1 MNVKSVPILNIPQN
15 MILSI
20 LPYCI
25 LNRASW
31 IKIQD
36 KGHARCKNH
45 RKRRHCRAL
54 ILVIFTML
62 MFATRPFAQGEIDQD
77 TPREDADILASI
89 ADEDIL
95 TALET
100 DDDEKEKANRALAP
114 KVNINGFVD
123 FGWIYPSFLADE
135 PENSD
140 HHYAESGNAQN
151 MVNKLEARTFPLNE
165 VNFGFDISYTDY
177 VTGKVNVVIYPISAT
192 NILGEY
198 SAMHRDQDIPRD
210 AGPDGK
216 FGTEDDIIGEDTA
229 PDPGD
234 GKNQLIVGVKHAY
247 LDLAY
252 PGNFNAFLRIGQV
265 PSLLGIEQE
274 IFQAPDLPTVAPSA
288 IGPFAYGYPHGIQLR
303 GFLSALSDED
313 LEFGLGFTH
322 DANNR
327 MNAFPADVTR
337 NLPFALANDNLVF
350 AGRLAFS
357 QGVRNRFTLGVS
369 GQTGRKGQEASFN
382 DGRFS
387 SFHPFAKLR
396 LDPSDNPNIGPFRIR
411 AEYLI
416 MDIENRIGST
426 PNQANKETEKYNVL
440 FKPKVDSG
448 IPTNQDG
455 DARLKGFYVYLYV
468 DLIKRL
474 TLTLGHSRVDSEVI
488 ESIDPVLFEQKGSF
502 FAWGFRRTQIAARYK
517 LHDDVVIKAE
527 FQRNK
532 EDFGPSGKPE
542 LDNDIFTTSLVHS
555 F

>member
-1 MNVKSVPILNIPQN
+1 
-15 MILSI
+15 
-20 LPYCI
+20 
-25 LNRASW
+25 
-31 IKIQD
+31 
-36 KGHARCKNH
+36 
-45 RKRRHCRAL
+45 
-54 ILVIFTML
+54 
-62 MFATRPFAQGEIDQD
+62 
-77 TPREDADILASI
+77 
-89 ADEDIL
+89 
-95 TALET
+95 
-100 DDDEKEKANRALAP
+100 
-114 KVNINGFVD
+114 
-123 FGWIYPSFLADE
+123 
-135 PENSD
+135 
-140 HHYAESGNAQN
+140 
-151 MVNKLEARTFPLNE
+151 
-165 VNFGFDISYTDY
+165 
-177 VTGKVNVVIYPISAT
+177 
-192 NILGEY
+192 
-198 SAMHRDQDIPRD
+198 
-210 AGPDGK
+210 
-216 FGTEDDIIGEDTA
+216 
-229 PDPGD
+229 
-234 GKNQLIVGVKHAY
+234 
-247 LDLAY
+247 
-252 PGNFNAFLRIGQV
+252 
-265 PSLLGIEQE
+265 
-274 IFQAPDLPTVAPSA
+274 
-288 IGPFAYGYPHGIQLR
+288 
-303 GFLSALSDED
+303 
-313 LEFGLGFTH
+313 
-322 DANNR
+322 

-396 LDPSDNPNIGPFRIR
+396 LDPLDNPNIGPFRIR

-416 MDIENRIGST
+416 MDIDNRIGST